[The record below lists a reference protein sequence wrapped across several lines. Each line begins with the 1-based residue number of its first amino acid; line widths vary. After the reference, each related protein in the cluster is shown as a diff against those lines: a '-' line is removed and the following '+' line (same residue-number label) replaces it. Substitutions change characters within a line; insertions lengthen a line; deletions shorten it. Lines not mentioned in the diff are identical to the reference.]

1 MSLEDKN
8 KLISENPQ
16 FGHIV
21 CRCEKISEGGIVDC
35 IHRNCR
41 ATTVKGVKK
50 RCRPGFGKCQ
60 GAMCEASVIK
70 ILAREL
76 KKDESTLED
85 AFIKL
90 IDSDKKENTNKEESK
105 EKIKEKKIK
114 EKEEKKAKK
123 QSKGGKE

>member
-21 CRCEKISEGGIVDC
+21 CRCEKISEGEIVDC
-35 IHRNCR
+35 IHRNCG

-76 KKDESTLED
+76 KKDESEILY
-85 AFIKL
+85 
-90 IDSDKKENTNKEESK
+90 SENGSNILKYETKV
-105 EKIKEKKIK
+105 
-114 EKEEKKAKK
+114 
-123 QSKGGKE
+123 GDCHD